1 MLSQP
6 FRIKQ
11 NKVAVKENA
20 KADCRF
26 NPIKLSGGAAGTID
40 GRSLKLK
47 PTRNWGLRLTSISS
61 QRVRFLQTT
70 VRWWA

>member
-11 NKVAVKENA
+11 NKVAVKEIA

-47 PTRNWGLRLTSISS
+47 PTRN
-61 QRVRFLQTT
+61 
-70 VRWWA
+70 